1 MRKLIRGWRMTDG
14 GLAGGRVGGWFGC
27 SAASSRGRE
36 APVAIRRLG
45 GWMALLLAALALPAY
60 PPTSLAAQSLDRRL
74 DSRLEAAPWN
84 RNLWGI
90 AVVDERG
97 RVVYEQNADKLFV
110 PASNTKLV
118 VSAVAAAL
126 LPGD

>member
-14 GLAGGRVGGWFGC
+14 GLAGGRVGGW
-27 SAASSRGRE
+27 
-36 APVAIRRLG
+36 
-45 GWMALLLAALALPAY
+45 MALLLAVLALPAY
-60 PPTSLAAQSLDRRL
+60 PPTRLSAQSLERRI
-74 DSRLEAAPWN
+74 DSRLETAPWN

-97 RVVYEQNADKLFV
+97 RRVYEQNADKLFV

-126 LPGD
+126 LPGDFTVRTSLYP